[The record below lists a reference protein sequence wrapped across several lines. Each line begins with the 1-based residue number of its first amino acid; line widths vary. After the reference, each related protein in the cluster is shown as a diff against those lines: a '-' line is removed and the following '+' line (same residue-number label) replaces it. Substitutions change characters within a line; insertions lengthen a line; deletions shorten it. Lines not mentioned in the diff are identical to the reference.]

1 MRVYF
6 NLWRSCSGL
15 APHPPTPSPP
25 TSECRTEGAQ
35 EYPPETGVFLP
46 AVLRQLLYLSQSL
59 SLFIC
64 QMGMAHVLPA
74 SVWFSGPEALLKS
87 QLLLLR
93 YIYYS
98 FNKYFCV
105 STMYDALR
113 SSGKC
118 NRDLALLDLTFW

>member
-1 MRVYF
+1 
-6 NLWRSCSGL
+6 
-15 APHPPTPSPP
+15 
-25 TSECRTEGAQ
+25 
-35 EYPPETGVFLP
+35 
-46 AVLRQLLYLSQSL
+46 
-59 SLFIC
+59 
-64 QMGMAHVLPA
+64 MGMAHVLPA